1 MGVILVI
8 LAVNRKVGGP
18 RWAPFFWPIFVMI
31 SSRGKDI
38 ATVSRIDPGRR
49 FVGR

>member
-18 RWAPFFWPIFVMI
+18 APFFWPIFVMI
-31 SSRGKDI
+31 SSRGKDL